1 MGPSPKT
8 LEPRA
13 EVRKTVGSFE
23 MNEFYAVLLGLV
35 QGISEWLPISSKTQV
50 LFASTLLFSLPIAVA
65 YAFGLFME
73 IGSVGSAVIYF
84 RRDIRS
90 IFHDRRL
97 VVYLLVVTVVTG
109 LVSAPLYYL
118 TDKVLTTSPYN
129 IGIPMVLLGL
139 VLIGIGFYIRYSRTK
154 PRLVV
159 GLEEMRL
166 KNFILIGIAQGIAA
180 LPGVSRS
187 GMTVSTMLLMG
198 VKPEQAF
205 RLSYLAYVPASLGA
219 FFVTLILSGTQVDM
233 AIRVV
238 EPTGILIAIVT
249 SALVGIVVISYLL
262 RFAKTGRIYVI
273 DFVLGGIAL
282 VLGIIAT
289 LFAPQ
294 SSPALS

>member
-1 MGPSPKT
+1 
-8 LEPRA
+8 
-13 EVRKTVGSFE
+13 
-23 MNEFYAVLLGLV
+23 MNELAAVLLGLV

-50 LFASTLLFSLPIAVA
+50 LFASTLLFSLPLAVA

-73 IGSVGSAVIYF
+73 IGSVGSAIVYF

-90 IFHDRRL
+90 LFNDRRL
-97 VVYLLVVTVVTG
+97 IVYLIVVTAFTG
-109 LVSAPLYYL
+109 IVGAPLYYL
-118 TDKVLTTSPYN
+118 TDKILSTSPYN

-154 PRLVV
+154 PRLVD
-159 GLEEMRL
+159 GLQEMKL
-166 KNFILIGIAQGIAA
+166 KNYVMIGIAQGIAA

-205 RLSYLAYVPASLGA
+205 RLSYLAYIPASLGA
-219 FFVTLILSGTQVDM
+219 FFVTLILSRSQVDT
-233 AIRVV
+233 AIQVV
-238 EPTGILIAIVT
+238 EPTGILIAIATAAV
-249 SALVGIVVISYLL
+249 VGIVVISYLL
-262 RFAKTGRIYVI
+262 KFAKKSRIYMI
-273 DFVLGGIAL
+273 DFVLGAIAL

-294 SSPALS
+294 SPPALS

>member
-1 MGPSPKT
+1 
-8 LEPRA
+8 
-13 EVRKTVGSFE
+13 
-23 MNEFYAVLLGLV
+23 MNELYAILLGLV
-35 QGISEWLPISSKTQV
+35 QGISEWLPISSKTQI
-50 LFASTLLFSLPIAVA
+50 LFASTLLFSLPLAVA

-73 IGSVGSAVIYF
+73 IGSIGSALVYF

-90 IFHDRRL
+90 LFNDRRL
-97 VVYLLVVTVVTG
+97 LVYLIVVTIVTG
-109 LVSAPLYYL
+109 LVGAPLYYL

-159 GLEEMRL
+159 GLEQMKL
-166 KNFILIGIAQGIAA
+166 KNYILIGIAQVIAA

-219 FFVTLILSGTQVDM
+219 FFITLVLSGTQVDT

-262 RFAKTGRIYVI
+262 WFTKTGRIYMI

-289 LFAPQ
+289 LFALNLP
-294 SSPALS
+294 PPYLRTIR

>member
-1 MGPSPKT
+1 
-8 LEPRA
+8 
-13 EVRKTVGSFE
+13 
-23 MNEFYAVLLGLV
+23 MNELYSIILGLV
-35 QGISEWLPISSKTQV
+35 QGVSEWLPISSKTQI
-50 LFASTLLFSLPIAVA
+50 LFASTLLFSLPLAVA

-73 IGSVGSAVIYF
+73 IGSVGSAVVYF
-84 RRDIRS
+84 RNDIRS
-90 IFHDRRL
+90 LLHDRRL
-97 VVYLLVVTVVTG
+97 VGFLLVVTVFTG
-109 LVSAPLYYL
+109 LVGAPLYYL
-118 TDKVLTTSPYN
+118 TDKILSTSPYN

-139 VLIGIGFYIRYSRTK
+139 VLIGTGFYIRYSRTR
-154 PRLVV
+154 PRQAV

-166 KNFILIGIAQGIAA
+166 KNYIIIGIAQGIAA

-205 RLSYLAYVPASLGA
+205 RLSYLAYIPASLGA
-219 FFVTLILSGTQVDM
+219 IFVTLLLSRSQVDT
-233 AIRVV
+233 AINVV
-238 EPTGILIAIVT
+238 EPTGILIAIAT

-262 RFAKTGRIYVI
+262 KFAKKSRIYVI
-273 DFVLGGIAL
+273 DFVLGTIAL

>member
-1 MGPSPKT
+1 
-8 LEPRA
+8 
-13 EVRKTVGSFE
+13 
-23 MNEFYAVLLGLV
+23 MNELAAVLLGLV

-50 LFASTLLFSLPIAVA
+50 LFASTLLFSLPLAVA

-73 IGSVGSAVIYF
+73 IGSVGSAIVYF

-90 IFHDRRL
+90 LFNDRRL
-97 VVYLLVVTVVTG
+97 IVYLIVVTAFTG
-109 LVSAPLYYL
+109 IVGAPLYYL
-118 TDKVLTTSPYN
+118 TDKILSTSPYN

-154 PRLVV
+154 PRLVD
-159 GLEEMRL
+159 GLQEMKL
-166 KNFILIGIAQGIAA
+166 KNYVIIGIAQGIAA

-219 FFVTLILSGTQVDM
+219 FFVTLILSRSQVDT
-233 AIRVV
+233 AIHVV
-238 EPTGILIAIVT
+238 EPTGILIAIATAAV
-249 SALVGIVVISYLL
+249 VGIVVISYLL
-262 RFAKTGRIYVI
+262 KFAKKSRIYVI
-273 DFVLGGIAL
+273 DFVLGAIAL

-294 SSPALS
+294 SPPALS

>member
-1 MGPSPKT
+1 
-8 LEPRA
+8 
-13 EVRKTVGSFE
+13 
-23 MNEFYAVLLGLV
+23 MNELYAILLGLV
-35 QGISEWLPISSKTQV
+35 QGISEWLPISSKTQI
-50 LFASTLLFSLPIAVA
+50 LFASTLLFSLPLAVA

-73 IGSVGSAVIYF
+73 IGSIGSALVYF

-90 IFHDRRL
+90 LFNDRRL
-97 VVYLLVVTVVTG
+97 LVYLIVVTIVTG
-109 LVSAPLYYL
+109 LVGAPLYYL

-139 VLIGIGFYIRYSRTK
+139 VLIGIGFYVRYSRTK

-159 GLEEMRL
+159 GLEQMKLE
-166 KNFILIGIAQGIAA
+166 NYILIGIAQGIAA

-205 RLSYLAYVPASLGA
+205 RLSYFAYVPASQGA
-219 FFVTLILSGTQVDM
+219 FFITLILSGTQVDT

-262 RFAKTGRIYVI
+262 RFAKTGRIYMI